1 MNIQIFWQI
10 VTVRNVPWAAVNLKG
25 WHLGNPEK
33 SIIGDQK
40 SIISARL
47 LDVCGVF
54 YLANPQ
60 MGRSPTKSR
69 LTLSK
74 AIKRQ
79 SIVRMSE
86 HMDYYLKTSQK
97 TKTILLSA
105 IIRSKK
111 P

>member
-1 MNIQIFWQI
+1 MGRGGSNHDHMNIQIFWQI

-54 YLANPQ
+54 YL
-60 MGRSPTKSR
+60 
-69 LTLSK
+69 TLRWADRRQK
-74 AIKRQ
+74 AVSHCQRQ
-79 SIVRMSE
+79 SKDNPS
-86 HMDYYLKTSQK
+86 
-97 TKTILLSA
+97 
-105 IIRSKK
+105 
-111 P
+111 